1 MTAEVAVLNKLAVA
15 LAADSAVT
23 IGSGNQAKIYN
34 TVNKIFELS
43 DRQPIG
49 VMVYGGLNFM
59 GLPLE
64 VIIKEYR
71 RSLQSQPLFNTVR
84 EAAEAF
90 RAHLGTITFPTL
102 DATMNIL
109 WIVEGRLAELA
120 AGTQKRIL
128 DNAVGGRILPSK
140 FNSALRAEITA
151 EATRV
156 AALPPCSSLGRAT
169 ERQIDVGFEALI
181 DQLIS
186 NHLDRFNPSADT
198 KRAIRRLVRLILHRS
213 ELSTNRTGVVVAGYG
228 ASEVCPSLISHEMDG
243 IVGGA
248 LKFVETNDVDIDRAG
263 VRAEALGFAQD
274 DMIEQFLMGVSRE
287 FQAFSDN
294 LWFTTLRQFS
304 DSVVDA
310 AIPDPANRAAVKAH
324 LEQNVTP
331 TLAVR
336 VRDQFDQ
343 FKERTARQSV
353 VSMIEHM
360 PKQELSNL
368 AAALVDLTSLKRRVS
383 AVRETVGGDV
393 DVAVISKSEGF
404 VWVKRKHYF
413 PPELNSRF
421 SSRHYANTPT
431 KGAMP

>member
-23 IGSGNQAKIYN
+23 ISSGAQAKIYN

-49 VMVYGGLNFM
+49 VMIYGGLNFM

-71 RSLQSQPLFNTVR
+71 RKLRELPLFRTVR

-90 RAHLGTITFPTL
+90 RTHLETIEFPEF

-109 WIVEGRLAELA
+109 WILDSRLIEIANR
-120 AGTQKRIL
+120 TQKRIL
-128 DNAVGGRILPSK
+128 EDASGGRLLPSK
-140 FNSALRAEITA
+140 FNSALRAEIRIEIA
-151 EATRV
+151 RV
-156 AALPPCSSLGRAT
+156 QALAGCASLNRPT
-169 ERQIDVGFEALI
+169 ERQIDVGIEAVVQGLI
-181 DQLIS
+181 DR
-186 NHLDRFNPSADT
+186 HLSRFNPSADT
-198 KRAIRRLVRLILHRS
+198 ARAIRRLLRLVLHRC
-213 ELSTNRTGVVVAGYG
+213 ELSENRTGVVVAGYG
-228 ASEVCPSLISHEMDG
+228 DNEICPSLISHEMDG
-243 IVGGA
+243 IVGGR
-248 LKFVETNDVDIDRAG
+248 LKFVELQDIDIDRAG

-274 DMIEQFLMGVSRE
+274 DMIEQFLMGVSRD
-287 FQAFSDN
+287 FQSFSDN
-294 LWFTTLRQFS
+294 LWITTLQQFG
-304 DSVVDA
+304 DSVLNA
-310 AIPDPANRAAVKAH
+310 AIPDVPTREAVKTH
-324 LEQNVTP
+324 LQQNVTP
-331 TLAVR
+331 TLIAR
-336 VRDQFDQ
+336 VRDQFDE
-343 FKERTARQSV
+343 FKDQTARRSV

-413 PPELNSRF
+413 PAELNTRF
-421 SSRHYANTPT
+421 SSRHYNVPVNG
-431 KGAMP
+431 GAVS

>member
-43 DRQPIG
+43 DQQPIG

-71 RSLQSQPLFNTVR
+71 KKLRGEPPFPTVR
-84 EAAEAF
+84 AAAEAL
-90 RAHLGTITFPTL
+90 RAHLETLSFPDI
-102 DATMNIL
+102 DATLNIV
-109 WIVEGRLAELA
+109 WILDGRMAELA
-120 AGTQKRIL
+120 DGAQRRIL
-128 DNAVGGRILPSK
+128 EGAAGGRILPSK

-151 EATRV
+151 ESSRV
-156 AALPPCSSLGRAT
+156 AALPPCSSLCRAT
-169 ERQIDVGFEALI
+169 ERQIDTGIEAVIGALI
-181 DQLIS
+181 DK
-186 NHLDRFNPSADT
+186 HLSRFRPSADT
-198 KRAIRRLVRLILHRS
+198 GRAIRRLVRLILHRS
-213 ELSTNRTGVVVAGYG
+213 ELSANRTGVVVAGYG
-228 ASEVCPSLISHEMDG
+228 TDEICPSLVAHEMDG
-243 IVGGA
+243 IVAGR
-248 LKFVETNDVDIDRAG
+248 LKLVETRDIDIDRAG

-274 DMIEQFLMGVSRE
+274 DMIEQFLRGVSPD
-287 FQAFSDN
+287 FQDFSDS
-294 LWFTTLRQFS
+294 LWLTTLHQFS
-304 DSVVDA
+304 DSVLDA
-310 AIPDPANRAAVKAH
+310 AIPDPAARAGVKDH
-324 LEQNVTP
+324 LEQNVIP
-331 TLAVR
+331 TLATR
-336 VRDQFDQ
+336 VREQFDS
-343 FKERTARQSV
+343 FKDRTARQSV

-413 PPELNSRF
+413 PAELNTRF
-421 SSRHYANTPT
+421 SSRHYVQSATM
-431 KGAMP
+431 GAAS

>member
-23 IGSGNQAKIYN
+23 IGSGAQAKIYN

-49 VMVYGGLNFM
+49 VMIYGGLNFM

-71 RSLQSQPLFNTVR
+71 RTLRGEPLFRTVR

-90 RAHLGTITFPTL
+90 RRHLETIRFPEF

-109 WIVEGRLAELA
+109 WILDSRLVDIAERTQRRILEDASGGRL
-120 AGTQKRIL
+120 
-128 DNAVGGRILPSK
+128 LPSK
-140 FNSALRAEITA
+140 FNSALRAEIRA
-151 EATRV
+151 EITRV
-156 AALPPCSSLGRAT
+156 QALPACLSLNRAT
-169 ERQIDVGFEALI
+169 ERQIDVGIEAIVEGLI
-181 DQLIS
+181 GR
-186 NHLDRFNPSADT
+186 HLSRFNPSFDT
-198 KRAIRRLVRLILHRS
+198 TRAIRRLLRLVLHRS
-213 ELSTNRTGVVVAGYG
+213 ELSDNRTGVVIAGYG
-228 ASEVCPSLISHEMDG
+228 ADEVCPSLISHEMDG
-243 IVGGA
+243 IVAGR
-248 LKFVETNDVDIDRAG
+248 LKFLELRDIDIDRAG
-263 VRAEALGFAQD
+263 IRAEALGFAQD
-274 DMIEQFLMGVSRE
+274 DMIEQFLMGVSRD

-294 LWFTTLRQFS
+294 LWITTLERFC
-304 DSVVDA
+304 DSVLDA
-310 AIPDPANRAAVKAH
+310 AIPDVPTRDAVKLH
-324 LEQNVTP
+324 LQQNVTP
-331 TLAVR
+331 TLIDR
-336 VRDQFDQ
+336 VRDQFDA

-383 AVRETVGGDV
+383 AVRETVGGEV

-413 PPELNSRF
+413 PAELNTRF
-421 SSRHYANTPT
+421 SSRHYNVPVSGGTAS
-431 KGAMP
+431 